1 MAAGELMLYVS
12 CAGSR
17 EIVRLAMD
25 RDNGKLELRG
35 KTLLPG
41 PPPEPAPPPSS
52 GGVMLPSYSVP
63 MAVSPDGALLYA
75 ALRTPPFA
83 VLSYRV
89 DPATGALT
97 PLGEAEVPDSTPFIH
112 TDRSGR
118 FLFGAAYQGNCIW
131 ISPIDASGLA
141 GSPQQIVAGIH
152 APHCILPHRDNRYVY
167 VAAASGD
174 EMLQFRFDPDSG
186 RLSPLD
192 APLCLPELTR
202 PRHLAFHPS
211 AALLYCITES
221 HALIDVYA
229 VDSATGRLTAMPRL
243 GSRLPPAKG
252 SEHTVAAD
260 LHFTPDG
267 RFLYGSERTDGSISA
282 FAVAPGTG
290 ALRHVGSFA
299 TDRIPRSF
307 AIDPT
312 GRFLVSAGQETGR
325 LVVHAID
332 PVTGRLGEETAYE
345 VGAVPGWVEFIDL
358 AAKGQERAATETR
371 RTGGARRRDH
381 LKLI

>member
-1 MAAGELMLYVS
+1 MVADDLMLYVS

-25 RDNGKLELRG
+25 RESGTLDLRG

-41 PPPEPAPPPSS
+41 PPPEPAPPPRS

-63 MAVSPDGALLYA
+63 MAVSPDGAYLYA

-83 VLSYRV
+83 VLSYRI

-97 PLGEAEVPDSTPFIH
+97 PLGETEVPDSTPYIH

-118 FLFGAAYQGNCIW
+118 FLLGAAYQGNCVW
-131 ISPIDASGLA
+131 VSPIDATGLA
-141 GSPQQIVAGIH
+141 GPPQQIVAGIH
-152 APHCILPHRDNRYVY
+152 APHCILPHPDNRCVY

-192 APLCLPELTR
+192 APLRLPELTR

-211 AALLYCITES
+211 APLLYCITES
-221 HALIDVYA
+221 HALIEVYA
-229 VDSATGRLTAMPRL
+229 IDSATGRLTPMPKL
-243 GSRLPPAKG
+243 GSRLPPAAD
-252 SEHTVAAD
+252 SEYTVAAD

-267 RFLYGSERTDGSISA
+267 RFLYGSERTRGSIAA
-282 FAVAPGTG
+282 FAVAPGNG
-290 ALRHVGSFA
+290 ALRLVGSFA

-307 AIDPT
+307 AVDPS

-325 LVVHAID
+325 VVVYAID
-332 PVTGRLGEETAYE
+332 AANGTLGEGTAYE
-345 VGAVPGWVEFIDL
+345 VGAVPGWVEFLDL
-358 AAKGQERAATETR
+358 AAKGN
-371 RTGGARRRDH
+371 GP
-381 LKLI
+381 